1 MENDLSVMKT
11 SCDPTGTEGR
21 CDIKATCMSIDIED
35 FSGKVEARNQL
46 TFQGFRI
53 DFFEADTT
61 LGHKGLSQ

>member
-46 TFQGFRI
+46 TF
-53 DFFEADTT
+53 
-61 LGHKGLSQ
+61 